1 MTTTFRIISYRG
13 VGEHDYEPNPD
24 LEPFVFPNLI
34 TALVWVATKYG
45 EELFQAWAEEL
56 VCGNIVWLKDD
67 EGFAIEEGEP
77 LGAPSKVEAM
87 KRKLAEEKLAI
98 TQRSLPFPL
107 EPGVRRSGWTDIGG
121 HLVHV
126 NRSDP
131 SDDAD
136 F

>member
-1 MTTTFRIISYRG
+1 MTTTFHIISYRG

-34 TALVWVATKYG
+34 TALVWVAAKYG
-45 EELFQAWAEEL
+45 EELFQAWAEGL
-56 VCGNIVWLKDD
+56 VCGDIVWLKDD

-77 LGAPSKVEAM
+77 LGTPSKVEAM

-107 EPGVRRSGWTDIGG
+107 ETGVQRSKWIDVRG
-121 HLVHV
+121 HPV
-126 NRSDP
+126 RSDP
-131 SDDAD
+131 SDTAD